1 MKRKAIFSL
10 MLLACLVT
18 GILGMNQIKNKDV
31 VADDVQV
38 KPCEASSDNATINR
52 LIKVWKGKSREA
64 FDNYFADYSDEQRI
78 IADEEGG
85 ILAYADGYSDEE
97 ESQNSY
103 IQYEDGTVH
112 ELDLE
117 GPESTTVGE
126 AMKKRI
132 MLPIVGALVIVSVGT
147 AKTIVSDEL
156 TALLPK
162 TVAEPITLQ
171 LAVEEYQKDN
181 SFVEFLDTYCSD
193 TDFVIGYPDEV
204 GGGFSFKDEASSAAE
219 PLVGEL
225 LDDNGNVVY
234 RDDQAVTV
242 TEIKEAILHSQQ

>member
-1 MKRKAIFSL
+1 MKKKAVFSL

-38 KPCEASSDNATINR
+38 KSCETSSDNATINR

-85 ILAYADGYSDEE
+85 ILAYADGYGDEE

-117 GPESTTVGE
+117 GSESTTVGE
-126 AMKKRI
+126 ARQV
-132 MLPIVGALVIVSVGT
+132 L
-147 AKTIVSDEL
+147 
-156 TALLPK
+156 
-162 TVAEPITLQ
+162 
-171 LAVEEYQKDN
+171 YQYLK
-181 SFVEFLDTYCSD
+181 
-193 TDFVIGYPDEV
+193 
-204 GGGFSFKDEASSAAE
+204 
-219 PLVGEL
+219 
-225 LDDNGNVVY
+225 
-234 RDDQAVTV
+234 
-242 TEIKEAILHSQQ
+242 

>member
-1 MKRKAIFSL
+1 MKRKAVFSL
-10 MLLACLVT
+10 MLLVCLVS
-18 GILGMNQIKNKDV
+18 GILGMNQIKNKAV

-38 KPCEASSDNATINR
+38 KSCETSSDNATINR

-85 ILAYADGYSDEE
+85 ILAYADGYGDEE

-126 AMKKRI
+126 ARQV
-132 MLPIVGALVIVSVGT
+132 L
-147 AKTIVSDEL
+147 
-156 TALLPK
+156 
-162 TVAEPITLQ
+162 
-171 LAVEEYQKDN
+171 YQYLK
-181 SFVEFLDTYCSD
+181 
-193 TDFVIGYPDEV
+193 
-204 GGGFSFKDEASSAAE
+204 
-219 PLVGEL
+219 
-225 LDDNGNVVY
+225 
-234 RDDQAVTV
+234 
-242 TEIKEAILHSQQ
+242 

>member
-1 MKRKAIFSL
+1 M
-10 MLLACLVT
+10 
-18 GILGMNQIKNKDV
+18 
-31 VADDVQV
+31 VADEVQV
-38 KPCEASSDNATINR
+38 KPCETSSDNATINR

-126 AMKKRI
+126 AR
-132 MLPIVGALVIVSVGT
+132 
-147 AKTIVSDEL
+147 
-156 TALLPK
+156 
-162 TVAEPITLQ
+162 
-171 LAVEEYQKDN
+171 
-181 SFVEFLDTYCSD
+181 
-193 TDFVIGYPDEV
+193 
-204 GGGFSFKDEASSAAE
+204 
-219 PLVGEL
+219 
-225 LDDNGNVVY
+225 
-234 RDDQAVTV
+234 
-242 TEIKEAILHSQQ
+242 

>member
-1 MKRKAIFSL
+1 MKRKAVFSL

-38 KPCEASSDNATINR
+38 KSCETSSDNATINR

-64 FDNYFADYSDEQRI
+64 FDDYFADYSDEQRI

-85 ILAYADGYSDEE
+85 ILAYADGYGDEE

-112 ELDLE
+112 ELDLG

-126 AMKKRI
+126 ARQV
-132 MLPIVGALVIVSVGT
+132 L
-147 AKTIVSDEL
+147 
-156 TALLPK
+156 
-162 TVAEPITLQ
+162 
-171 LAVEEYQKDN
+171 YQYLK
-181 SFVEFLDTYCSD
+181 
-193 TDFVIGYPDEV
+193 
-204 GGGFSFKDEASSAAE
+204 
-219 PLVGEL
+219 
-225 LDDNGNVVY
+225 
-234 RDDQAVTV
+234 
-242 TEIKEAILHSQQ
+242 

>member
-1 MKRKAIFSL
+1 MKRKAVFSL

-38 KPCEASSDNATINR
+38 KSCETSSGNATINR

-64 FDNYFADYSDEQRI
+64 FDDYFADYSDEQRI

-85 ILAYADGYSDEE
+85 ILAYADGYGDEE

-117 GPESTTVGE
+117 GSESTTVGE
-126 AMKKRI
+126 ARQV
-132 MLPIVGALVIVSVGT
+132 L
-147 AKTIVSDEL
+147 
-156 TALLPK
+156 
-162 TVAEPITLQ
+162 
-171 LAVEEYQKDN
+171 YQYLK
-181 SFVEFLDTYCSD
+181 
-193 TDFVIGYPDEV
+193 
-204 GGGFSFKDEASSAAE
+204 
-219 PLVGEL
+219 
-225 LDDNGNVVY
+225 
-234 RDDQAVTV
+234 
-242 TEIKEAILHSQQ
+242 

>member
-1 MKRKAIFSL
+1 MKRKAVFSL

-38 KPCEASSDNATINR
+38 KSCETSSDNATINR

-85 ILAYADGYSDEE
+85 ILAYADGYGDEE

-117 GPESTTVGE
+117 GSESTTVGK
-126 AMKKRI
+126 ARQV
-132 MLPIVGALVIVSVGT
+132 L
-147 AKTIVSDEL
+147 
-156 TALLPK
+156 
-162 TVAEPITLQ
+162 
-171 LAVEEYQKDN
+171 YQYLK
-181 SFVEFLDTYCSD
+181 
-193 TDFVIGYPDEV
+193 
-204 GGGFSFKDEASSAAE
+204 
-219 PLVGEL
+219 
-225 LDDNGNVVY
+225 
-234 RDDQAVTV
+234 
-242 TEIKEAILHSQQ
+242 

>member
-1 MKRKAIFSL
+1 MKRKAVFSL

-38 KPCEASSDNATINR
+38 KPCETSSDNATINR
-52 LIKVWKGKSREA
+52 LIKVWKGKSREV

-85 ILAYADGYSDEE
+85 ILAYAVGYGDEE

-126 AMKKRI
+126 AR
-132 MLPIVGALVIVSVGT
+132 
-147 AKTIVSDEL
+147 
-156 TALLPK
+156 
-162 TVAEPITLQ
+162 
-171 LAVEEYQKDN
+171 
-181 SFVEFLDTYCSD
+181 
-193 TDFVIGYPDEV
+193 
-204 GGGFSFKDEASSAAE
+204 
-219 PLVGEL
+219 
-225 LDDNGNVVY
+225 
-234 RDDQAVTV
+234 
-242 TEIKEAILHSQQ
+242 

>member
-1 MKRKAIFSL
+1 MKRKAVFSL

-38 KPCEASSDNATINR
+38 KSCETSSDNATINR
-52 LIKVWKGKSREA
+52 LVKVWKGKSREA

-85 ILAYADGYSDEE
+85 ILAYADGYGDEE

-117 GPESTTVGE
+117 GSESTTVGE
-126 AMKKRI
+126 ARQV
-132 MLPIVGALVIVSVGT
+132 L
-147 AKTIVSDEL
+147 
-156 TALLPK
+156 
-162 TVAEPITLQ
+162 
-171 LAVEEYQKDN
+171 YQYLK
-181 SFVEFLDTYCSD
+181 
-193 TDFVIGYPDEV
+193 
-204 GGGFSFKDEASSAAE
+204 
-219 PLVGEL
+219 
-225 LDDNGNVVY
+225 
-234 RDDQAVTV
+234 
-242 TEIKEAILHSQQ
+242 

>member
-1 MKRKAIFSL
+1 MKRKAVFSL
-10 MLLACLVT
+10 MLLVCLVT
-18 GILGMNQIKNKDV
+18 GILGMNQIKNKAV

-38 KPCEASSDNATINR
+38 KSCETSSDNATINR

-85 ILAYADGYSDEE
+85 ILAYADGYGDEE

-126 AMKKRI
+126 VRQV
-132 MLPIVGALVIVSVGT
+132 L
-147 AKTIVSDEL
+147 
-156 TALLPK
+156 
-162 TVAEPITLQ
+162 
-171 LAVEEYQKDN
+171 YQYLK
-181 SFVEFLDTYCSD
+181 
-193 TDFVIGYPDEV
+193 
-204 GGGFSFKDEASSAAE
+204 
-219 PLVGEL
+219 
-225 LDDNGNVVY
+225 
-234 RDDQAVTV
+234 
-242 TEIKEAILHSQQ
+242 

>member
-31 VADDVQV
+31 VADEVQV
-38 KPCEASSDNATINR
+38 KPCETSSDNATINR

-85 ILAYADGYSDEE
+85 ILAYVDGYGDEE
-97 ESQNSY
+97 ELQISY
-103 IQYEDGTVH
+103 IQYEDGSVH

-126 AMKKRI
+126 AR
-132 MLPIVGALVIVSVGT
+132 
-147 AKTIVSDEL
+147 
-156 TALLPK
+156 
-162 TVAEPITLQ
+162 
-171 LAVEEYQKDN
+171 
-181 SFVEFLDTYCSD
+181 
-193 TDFVIGYPDEV
+193 
-204 GGGFSFKDEASSAAE
+204 
-219 PLVGEL
+219 
-225 LDDNGNVVY
+225 
-234 RDDQAVTV
+234 
-242 TEIKEAILHSQQ
+242 